1 MGRRPL
7 LLARLSLA
15 LSALLVAAL
24 AAAGCKEPPLPA
36 GKITPEV
43 RALLAH
49 VPGDSKLVAGADLA
63 LARSSGLWDR
73 ALGEVIPKLVAVG
86 HQCGTNLVTEID
98 RLVVSSPDAQP
109 EIKRLHF
116 VVAGR
121 FTASGKS
128 CLNEIAALRE
138 ANATWKDGV
147 AVVSPAS
154 LVPASSAVTASP
166 EMMARIEKADTAGVV
181 WLAADT
187 RGAPGAA
194 RMPVPAELHGLAISV
209 KPHGDG
215 VAASARLEVDTE
227 DRAKAT
233 AELFREQK
241 DTMKKALPDPK
252 LGAILGR
259 VEVTQKGAELGFAVT
274 VDRAELD
281 HLLGMQAMLGQ

>member
-1 MGRRPL
+1 MARPL
-7 LLARLSLA
+7 PLA
-15 LSALLVAAL
+15 LAAVLLAL

-36 GKITPEV
+36 GTITPEV

-63 LARSSGLWDR
+63 LARSSGLWDH

-86 HQCGTNLVTEID
+86 HQCGTNLITEID

-109 EIKRLHF
+109 DIKRLHF

-147 AVVSPAS
+147 AIVSPAS
-154 LVPASSAVTASP
+154 LVPAKTAVTANP
-166 EMMARIEKADTAGVV
+166 EMMARLEKADTAGVV

-187 RGAPGAA
+187 RGAAGAA
-194 RMPVPAELHGLAISV
+194 RMPVPAELFGLVLSV
-209 KPHGDG
+209 KPKGDG
-215 VAASARLEVDTE
+215 VAAAARLEVDSE
-227 DRAKAT
+227 ERAKAT
-233 AELFREQK
+233 ADLFREQK
-241 DTMKKALPDPK
+241 DSMKKALPDPK
-252 LGAILGR
+252 LGEILGR
-259 VEVTQKGAELGFAVT
+259 IEVTQKGSELGFSVS
-274 VDRAELD
+274 VNRAELD